1 MKVCFTHV
9 TSSGWPGSIFR
20 QNLQN
25 TNLLS
30 TKLIFLF
37 AKLSRLRY
45 LLDLLEGKR
54 SCIWLSPTWT
64 FSRERRT
71 EWAWRPP
78 PGRWGRGRWRAG
90 GRGSPRETLVE
101 KYLHDLKKIF
111 VSSTFCV
118 LEDKAECFPEGRG
131 RLWSP
136 RSGCRTWQSSGTSA
150 IYSIY

>member
-45 LLDLLEGKR
+45 LLDLLEGKGLVFDYPKPGH
-54 SCIWLSPTWT
+54 SPESVELS
-64 FSRERRT
+64 
-71 EWAWRPP
+71 
-78 PGRWGRGRWRAG
+78 GRGVLRLADG
-90 GRGSPRETLVE
+90 GWEG
-101 KYLHDLKKIF
+101 
-111 VSSTFCV
+111 
-118 LEDKAECFPEGRG
+118 EGREG
-131 RLWSP
+131 EVHLVKPW
-136 RSGCRTWQSSGTSA
+136 CKN
-150 IYSIY
+150 ICMI